1 MVYNPKRVGATEK
14 EEKSYRRG
22 FDQGVA
28 AFAAA
33 LDIEE
38 RFIEELGFLLR
49 VKSFRYGHDEV
60 LKLCGSKSC
69 PKPTYEEK
77 KELRETILQHITIG
91 EAISIIKKI
100 KPEALSPTNFF

>member
-1 MVYNPKRVGATEK
+1 MVYNPKRGGATEK

-38 RFIEELGFLLR
+38 RFIEELAFPLR

-69 PKPTYEEK
+69 PNPPYEEK
-77 KELRETILQHITIG
+77 KELRETILQHITLR
-91 EAISIIKKI
+91 EALGIVKAI
-100 KPEALSPTNFF
+100 KPEALSPTNFS